1 MEKKQQEKQKFKK
14 KNDFLSWVKKHILST
29 HTSTKTEIKKK
40 NRLIVNP
47 V

>member
-1 MEKKQQEKQKFKK
+1 MEKKQQEKQKLKK
-14 KNDFLSWVKKHILST
+14 KMISWVKKHILST